1 MSFKRVK
8 IMVLTCSLLEITKPF
23 IFVEIPYREVNEI
36 KPHFLK
42 KFHKFTDD
50 GFRVKI
56 TWKTS
61 EVLNHW
67 NTFETMTNTVL
78 HGLLFQMLQKCYD
91 QEEGII
97 LHYGNLV
104 LTNKR
109 TLKDWFYTKMVR
121 HCQTY
126 FMYLG
131 IRIFT
136 WKTQVFSSLL
146 IFIDSLSGIFLFG
159 VNNRKTRTKL
169 VIKTPER
176 RL

>member
-1 MSFKRVK
+1 MS
-8 IMVLTCSLLEITKPF
+8 
-23 IFVEIPYREVNEI
+23 
-36 KPHFLK
+36 
-42 KFHKFTDD
+42 
-50 GFRVKI
+50 
-56 TWKTS
+56 
-61 EVLNHW
+61 
-67 NTFETMTNTVL
+67 NTVL

-91 QEEGII
+91 QEELRGII
-97 LHYGNLV
+97 LHYGNLA

-109 TLKDWFYTKMVR
+109 TLKDLFYSKMVR
-121 HCQTY
+121 DYQIS

-131 IRIFT
+131 MYIFT
-136 WKTQVFSSLL
+136 WKTQEVFSSLL

>member
-1 MSFKRVK
+1 
-8 IMVLTCSLLEITKPF
+8 MVLTRSLFEITKPF
-23 IFVEIPYREVNEI
+23 KFVEIPYREVNEI

-61 EVLNHW
+61 EVQNHW
-67 NTFETMTNTVL
+67 NTFETMSNTVL

-91 QEEGII
+91 QEELRSII
-97 LHYGNLV
+97 LHYGNLA

-109 TLKDWFYTKMVR
+109 TLKDLFYSKMVR
-121 HCQTY
+121 HYQIS

-131 IRIFT
+131 MYIFT
-136 WKTQVFSSLL
+136 WKTQEVFSSLL